1 MVMLT
6 IRQTGT
12 ADVLDIC
19 IRTTFS
25 SAGDVDNSRVL
36 FGAHRPVIKFSVVFI
51 FHDDRRCHNEARPF
65 CFYVTRA
72 RIVCYFREL
81 TSSQV
86 PCSVQPSND
95 KPTCKS

>member
-1 MVMLT
+1 MVTLT
-6 IRQTGT
+6 IRPTGT
-12 ADVLDIC
+12 SDVFDIC

-51 FHDDRRCHNEARPF
+51 FHDDRRCHNKARPS
-65 CFYVTRA
+65 CFYVTYA
-72 RIVCYFREL
+72 RIVCYFRKL

-86 PCSVQPSND
+86 PFAVQPSID
-95 KPTCKS
+95 RPTCRS